1 MPDENEVVKPVE
13 EPTAPAEEV
22 TKTPVTEEV
31 VTEPEADQQAEVQ
44 PEPAPVP
51 DSNQD
56 VDEFGVPWKNR
67 AMEYRRKSED
77 LAEKLPTMLEE
88 ALSKKDDKPQYSR
101 EQLEVFEKE
110 YVDSNPNYAS
120 WAKTQL
126 RELDRKEQADVV
138 KTELA
143 RFKTTQ
149 DNQMKRQ
156 LANAY
161 TVKQYPDAFLKG
173 VNGQFV
179 VDKNGEPVPN
189 MQNPIGQMMTN
200 YLGDPGLQ
208 QRPDR
213 LFIASK
219 LAYADYVSN
228 TQGQTMRKQQQLKEQ
243 VGSLQRQ
250 TMTEGSG
257 KSSPQSIPAHR
268 KALDRLAQTGSVADA
283 KEALSAL
290 LKSKQ
295 KE

>member
-1 MPDENEVVKPVE
+1 MPEENEVVKPVE
-13 EPTAPAEEV
+13 EPTAPTEEV
-22 TKTPVTEEV
+22 VTEEV
-31 VTEPEADQQAEVQ
+31 VTEPAPDQQAEVQ

-143 RFKTTQ
+143 HFKITQ

-156 LANAY
+156 QANAY